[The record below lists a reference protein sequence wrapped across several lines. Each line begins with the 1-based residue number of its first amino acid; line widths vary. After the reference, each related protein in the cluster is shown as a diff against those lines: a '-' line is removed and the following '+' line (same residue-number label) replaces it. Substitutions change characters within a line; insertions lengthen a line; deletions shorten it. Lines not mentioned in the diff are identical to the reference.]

1 MLIIPAID
9 LQDGYVVRFVQGKS
23 DKKVYSKDPLKV
35 AKHWIKQGAK
45 FLHIVD
51 LDGAFT
57 GVPKNLEV
65 VKEIA
70 KQVKIPVEFGGGLRK
85 IETIGAV
92 LNAGVSR
99 VVLGTK
105 AVEDKEFLTKALR
118 KFKNKIIVGVDAK
131 DGKVMVRGWKSG
143 HKNTDA
149 VEFSLYLKKIGFTEL
164 IYTDTLKDGTLA
176 LSCSITPWR
185 FSIRTSSS
193 CSFWVR
199 GRSWRCCSL
208 GWFGVAAGAG
218 GLPAPA
224 APISLCSSAAGSSA
238 MSRKP
243 AGRSATVMGLAPFFA
258 SSNQLPL
265 CCSSCLFI

>member
-143 HKNTDA
+143 HKHTDA

-164 IYTDTLKDGTLA
+164 IYTDTLKDGTLSGPNIKEIKKLLKATGLKIIASGGIASLEDLHKLKELEKKGVSAVIIGKA
-176 LSCSITPWR
+176 LYEGR
-185 FSIRTSSS
+185 FT
-193 CSFWVR
+193 
-199 GRSWRCCSL
+199 
-208 GWFGVAAGAG
+208 
-218 GLPAPA
+218 LPQALKL
-224 APISLCSSAAGSSA
+224 S
-238 MSRKP
+238 
-243 AGRSATVMGLAPFFA
+243 
-258 SSNQLPL
+258 
-265 CCSSCLFI
+265 